1 VGLLGERWNLRLYHS
16 PDYYGSGQRSVYGE
30 FNLRW
35 PVAKGVGLMGH
46 VGVLRGHGA
55 PSAYADSRGP
65 TRVDLRAGASWQ
77 LGENCELQLAW
88 VSASRGG
95 PYTWAD
101 SAHRRRVVLGATT
114 TF

>member
-1 VGLLGERWNLRLYHS
+1 
-16 PDYYGSGQRSVYGE
+16 
-30 FNLRW
+30 
-35 PVAKGVGLMGH
+35 
-46 VGVLRGHGA
+46 
-55 PSAYADSRGP
+55 
-65 TRVDLRAGASWQ
+65 VDLRAGASWQ

-101 SAHRRRVVLGATT
+101 SAHRRRVVLGATA